1 LKHGQ
6 SLSNDILQ
14 QHNYTIPSTIA
25 LNCVKVAEILLDLL
39 GGEAMWNCTSS
50 KNGQVLQNEG
60 GFVYTMSNPYI
71 PSTGKMI
78 S

>member
-1 LKHGQ
+1 
-6 SLSNDILQ
+6 
-14 QHNYTIPSTIA
+14 
-25 LNCVKVAEILLDLL
+25 VKVAEILLDLL
-39 GGEAMWNCTSS
+39 GGEAMWNCASS